1 MTVFQED
8 FLQTIVNVNWG
19 GAPPDIF
26 YIISS
31 ADKSNQNLP
40 WLPMR
45 CTITDSNCGL
55 DRFVLFDTSLE
66 LLSTGVPAPAPP
78 TQPPPIETIKP
89 TSPVTSKMSAQYRM
103 WRFDVQKLTQ
113 ALPDATREQINVINL
128 DKIKKAFP
136 DLTTLII
143 TCTFTFGGH
152 NDVLSF
158 FIVAAQIGWS
168 SKATMV
174 NMPDAFT
181 GPANAQFIA
190 LLGMAPHSSFTV
202 TIPLGNPDGA
212 SITF

>member
-26 YIISS
+26 YIIPS
-31 ADKSNQNLP
+31 ADKSNQSSP
-40 WLPMR
+40 WLPTR

-55 DRFVLFDTSLE
+55 DGFVLFDTSLE
-66 LLSTGVPAPAPP
+66 LLSTGDPAPALHA
-78 TQPPPIETIKP
+78 QPPPIETIKP
-89 TSPVTSKMSAQYRM
+89 TSPVTSKMSAQYWM

-113 ALPDATREQINVINL
+113 ALPDAAREQINVINL

-136 DLTTLII
+136 DLTTLTI
-143 TCTFTFGGH
+143 TCTFT
-152 NDVLSF
+152 DVLSF
-158 FIVAAQIGWS
+158 FIVAAKIGWS

-190 LLGMAPHSSFTV
+190 LLDMAPHNSFTV